1 MGPGKSRIYGLDQQ
15 VGSSGERC
23 CSSLDLGFIGQA
35 GHPDR
40 IPVFHSGGR
49 MCSLSQNLKFFL
61 CRPLTDGV
69 RPAHVRES
77 NLLCFTDADVK
88 HIYEIP
94 LQQYLD

>member
-1 MGPGKSRIYGLDQQ
+1 
-15 VGSSGERC
+15 
-23 CSSLDLGFIGQA
+23 
-35 GHPDR
+35 
-40 IPVFHSGGR
+40 

-77 NLLCFTDADVK
+77 NLLCFTDAGVK

-94 LQQYLD
+94 PQQYLD